1 VEENWTPT
9 QDLTLH
15 LKGLRWESTYL
26 LINKLVTLYLKKK
39 LKHESLLIVA
49 LELRRLVSASRLALV
64 GAVIKIIPSWLRL
77 IERMR
82 AR

>member
-1 VEENWTPT
+1 MEENWTPT

-26 LINKLVTLYLKKK
+26 LINKLVTLHLKKK
-39 LKHESLLIVA
+39 LKHESLLIVT
-49 LELRRLVSASRLALV
+49 LKLCRLVSASRLAFIR
-64 GAVIKIIPSWLRL
+64 AVIKTIFFWLRL

>member
-1 VEENWTPT
+1 MEENWTPT
-9 QDLTLH
+9 QDPTLH

-26 LINKLVTLYLKKK
+26 LIKLVTLYLKKK

-64 GAVIKIIPSWLRL
+64 GAVIKIILSWLRL

>member
-1 VEENWTPT
+1 MEENWTPT

-26 LINKLVTLYLKKK
+26 LINKLVTLHLKKK

-49 LELRRLVSASRLALV
+49 LKLRRLVSASRLALV
-64 GAVIKIIPSWLRL
+64 WAVIQIIFFWLRL

>member
-1 VEENWTPT
+1 MEENWTPT

-26 LINKLVTLYLKKK
+26 LINKLVTLHLKKK

-49 LELRRLVSASRLALV
+49 LEFRRLVSASRLALV
-64 GAVIKIIPSWLRL
+64 GAVIKFIFFWLRL

>member
-1 VEENWTPT
+1 VGVDVFTN
-9 QDLTLH
+9 
-15 LKGLRWESTYL
+15 
-26 LINKLVTLYLKKK
+26 NKLVTLHLKKK

-49 LELRRLVSASRLALV
+49 LEFRRLVSASRLALV
-64 GAVIKIIPSWLRL
+64 GAVIKIIFSWLRL

>member
-1 VEENWTPT
+1 MEENWTPT

-26 LINKLVTLYLKKK
+26 LINKLVTLHLKKK

>member
-26 LINKLVTLYLKKK
+26 LINKLVTLHLEKK
-39 LKHESLLIVA
+39 LKHKNLLIVA
-49 LELRRLVSASRLALV
+49 LELRRLVSASRLALI
-64 GAVIKIIPSWLRL
+64 GAVIKIIFFWLRL